1 MSFTLTQLQALEA
14 AIASGHKSVS
24 YDGKTVTYHSMAEL
38 IQAAA
43 YVRGAL
49 VDSGALTPTSGGRGS
64 ATLAEV
70 YGE

>member
-1 MSFTLTQLQALEA
+1 MSFTLTQLQALEN
-14 AIASGHKSVS
+14 AIASGHRRVT
-24 YDGKTVTYHSMAEL
+24 YDGKTVEYHSMDEL
-38 IQAAA
+38 IKAAA

-49 VDSGALTPTSGGRGS
+49 VEGGLLTPAANGRGS